1 MKAILLLTAFLVS
14 IAPIKATDNLELKQ
28 KQAYFYGFVYGSG
41 TALCGALEDKQIT
54 KEYVQYFLP
63 ELVKEL
69 SKHPESEDIIPSLNK
84 ARENAI
90 NSDVCKGVF
99 E

>member
-1 MKAILLLTAFLVS
+1 MKAILLLTAFFVS
-14 IAPIKATDNLELKQ
+14 IAPIKAKDNLELKQ

-41 TALCGALEDKQIT
+41 ATLCGALEDKQIT

-69 SKHPESEDIIPSLNK
+69 SKHPESEDITPSLNK
-84 ARENAI
+84 ARENVM
-90 NSDVCKGVF
+90 NSDACKGVF